1 MLFVLVG
8 FQKVPDLGGRNAK
21 YFDVSAQD
29 TLNVPG
35 SFTKVREG
43 DSTDI
48 PIRLTLG
55 VGDPLVGTGFWVS
68 SLDLDS

>member
-1 MLFVLVG
+1 M
-8 FQKVPDLGGRNAK
+8 QNT
-21 YFDVSAQD
+21 FDVLSAET
-29 TLNVPG
+29 TLNVVG

-48 PIRLTLG
+48 SLRLILG
-55 VGDPLVGTGFWVS
+55 KGDPLVGTGSWVS